1 MPNAFC
7 LTPNTFKKMLNI
19 KTQKATSGVPIW
31 QSKTLENASGGFS
44 LEDVFPAG
52 EVIPAGTP
60 IEADEAT
67 RKAKVAKIAILQAQA
82 SETETNYKVLK
93 GHLLQVG
100 MEVKFGSASA
110 QSITKVDKSNAD
122 YDILTLSATL
132 GVQIESGQAVLEEST
147 NVSKIKGLLY
157 EAVTIGANKLASVSV
172 TIRGTVYARRIPP
185 VSEEVKKQLPNIVFS
200 ESY

>member
-1 MPNAFC
+1 
-7 LTPNTFKKMLNI
+7 MLDI

-31 QSKTLENASGGFS
+31 QSKILENASGGFT

-60 IEADEAT
+60 IEADDAT
-67 RKAKVAKIAILQAQA
+67 RKAKVAKIAIVQAQA
-82 SETETNYKVLK
+82 LETEKNYKVLK
-93 GHLLQVG
+93 GHLLQAG
-100 MEVKFGSASA
+100 MKIKHGSATA
-110 QSITKVDKSNAD
+110 QTITKVDKSNSD

-147 NVSKIKGLLY
+147 DVSKIKGILY
-157 EAVTIGANKLASVSV
+157 EAVTIGANKSASVSV

-185 VSEEVKKQLPNIVFS
+185 ISKELKEKMPNIIFS